1 MRGRLKSKCRAMAT
15 TQKLYAGEHDLG
27 AMQRLVLSQWSLGSR
42 FHIGDIAW
50 QWATGSREREVALWL
65 SGGEAVAFGW
75 LHLPGHLYLVV
86 RGDRSELAREVL
98 GWFEQAASGGELSV
112 DVLDKET
119 HLISALRICG
129 YREVEAG
136 PFDLYTVLDL
146 SELPESPRLPMGLRL
161 RSMAGNGDVV
171 RRVAS
176 HRAAWHPSAM
186 TLDRYRQVMVSWPY
200 RPELD
205 WMIEISD
212 GRYVANT
219 CLWHDERNGVALLE
233 PLGVDPAFRRQGLA
247 RAVVLQAMHAARDLG
262 AKRAIVYPRGDELY
276 PFTKPLYLG
285 LGFKPYAR
293 TVAYMKRR

>member
-1 MRGRLKSKCRAMAT
+1 MYRAMAT
-15 TQKLYAGEHDLG
+15 TTPRLYGGEEDLC
-27 AMQRLVLSQWSLGSR
+27 AMQRLVQSQWSLESR

-50 QWATGSREREVALWL
+50 QWATGSRAREVALWL

-75 LHLPGHLYLVV
+75 LHFPGHLYLVV
-86 RGDRSELAREVL
+86 RRDRPELARDIL
-98 GWFEQAASGGELSV
+98 AWFEQATSAGELSV
-112 DVLDKET
+112 DILDKET
-119 HLISALRICG
+119 HLIDALRSCG
-129 YREVEAG
+129 YRGVEAG
-136 PFDLYTVLDL
+136 PFDLYTALDL
-146 SELPESPRLPMGLRL
+146 SELPERPRLPMGLLL
-161 RSMAGNGDVV
+161 RSMAGDGDVE

-186 TLDRYRQVMVSWPY
+186 TPECYRQVMVSWPY

-205 WMIEISD
+205 WMIEVSD

-219 CLWHDERNGVALLE
+219 CLWHDEGNDVALLE

-247 RAVVLQAMHAARDLG
+247 RAVVLRALHAARDLG

-276 PFTKPLYLG
+276 PFTKPLYVG

-293 TVAYMKRR
+293 TISFIKRR